1 MFQEQPITVYT
12 IYRIVPAI
20 SKQVITEDALA
31 CRNQCIRVDEPAD
44 SRIVVSGL
52 EIIEPGLYF
61 LEEAM
66 RPFLPFFRDSKSR
79 KPSTQLYEKS
89 CKTATQFDP
98 QIKKLPPNKGWQK
111 LIVTD
116 G

>member
-66 RPFLPFFRDSKSR
+66 RPFLTTFLAVSNHANPYLIIR
-79 KPSTQLYEKS
+79 KNQ
-89 CKTATQFDP
+89 
-98 QIKKLPPNKGWQK
+98 
-111 LIVTD
+111 
-116 G
+116 